1 MTNTPYEDSSTEIS
15 LSDQLF
21 ESRIEKI
28 IRNRIFGQNS
38 GECEDFDL
46 NKLVPFASALSS
58 ADYMMKHMS
67 HARQFETA
75 SDLHCAMLEGASN
88 SGLYLEF
95 GVYSGWSIN
104 LIADQK
110 PQQTIF
116 GFDSFEGLPDK
127 WRDGYEAGH
136 FARDTFPEVRS
147 NVKLIKGLFNRTLP
161 LFLDHASS
169 IPVSYLHVDCDIYS
183 SSVTIFNNL
192 QKNIVPGTIIIFDE
206 YFNYPYWEQHEFK
219 AFQEYI
225 SSSGRK
231 YKYIGVVP
239 RHQQVA
245 IQILG

>member
-1 MTNTPYEDSSTEIS
+1 MTNTPYEDSSTEIL
-15 LSDQLF
+15 LSDHLS

-28 IRNRIFGQNS
+28 IRNRLFGHNP

-75 SDLHCAMLEGASN
+75 SDLHRAMLEGASN

-147 NVKLIKGLFNRTLP
+147 NVKLIKGWFNHTLP
-161 LFLDHASS
+161 LFLDHVSS
-169 IPVSYLHVDCDIYS
+169 IPVSYLHVDCDMYS

-206 YFNYPYWEQHEFK
+206 YFNYPYWEHHEFK

-231 YKYIGVVP
+231 YKYVGVVP

-245 IQILG
+245 VQIIG